1 MVLLAITTVFRTV
14 LILIGVFVLLRVVG
28 QFMVA
33 KRNLQE
39 EKELLEKQRK
49 SEKEAAETRKNFG
62 KTTVGK
68 IDKSAINDSDY
79 TDFEEVK

>member
-14 LILIGVFVLLRVVG
+14 LILIGVFVLLRVIG

-49 SEKEAAETRKNFG
+49 SEKEAAEAQTNFG

>member
-14 LILIGVFVLLRVVG
+14 LILIGVFVLLRVIG

-49 SEKEAAETRKNFG
+49 SEKEAAEAQKNFG